1 MNYTDILFD
10 FDGTL
15 ADTQQGIVRTVQG
28 TLQRMSLPEAD
39 PAAIAKTIGLP
50 LDDCFRLATATPPD
64 RINEATSI
72 YRDIFPSLALDHI
85 SLFPDVLSTLA
96 LLRQR
101 GVGMAIVSSRHH
113 MSLDP
118 LVQQL
123 GIERFI
129 PLARVFGEGD
139 DHLLRPDQRPMRP
152 KPAPDRA
159 LLAMQVL
166 HIEARHT
173 LVVGDTVFDLQMGAS
188 AGCHTCGVSYGN
200 QSRPKLETAR
210 PDHIIDR
217 FADLASLV

>member
-1 MNYTDILFD
+1 MSYTDILLD

-96 LLRQR
+96 LLQQR

-129 PLARVFGEGD
+129 PLARVFGEG
-139 DHLLRPDQRPMRP
+139 PDL
-152 KPAPDRA
+152 A

>member
-96 LLRQR
+96 LLQQC

-123 GIERFI
+123 GI
-129 PLARVFGEGD
+129 
-139 DHLLRPDQRPMRP
+139 
-152 KPAPDRA
+152 
-159 LLAMQVL
+159 
-166 HIEARHT
+166 
-173 LVVGDTVFDLQMGAS
+173 
-188 AGCHTCGVSYGN
+188 
-200 QSRPKLETAR
+200 
-210 PDHIIDR
+210 
-217 FADLASLV
+217 